1 MNINFCIVSQL
12 KCIELLLVSQVTVQF
27 YSFCVSPLGV
37 MFLFL
42 FVFASAFLAFLDFL
56 IFF

>member
-1 MNINFCIVSQL
+1 MNINFCIVLQL
-12 KCIELLLVSQVTVQF
+12 KYIELLFLSHVTLQF
-27 YSFCVSPLGV
+27 CSFCVSPLGV

-42 FVFASAFLAFLDFL
+42 FVFVSAFLAFLDFL